1 LPAIIA
7 YQYIDFMAK
16 IIRAQRVKRA
26 DVRSVPKKSAKDVQ
40 AKVLAKAQTK
50 AKAKKAKPA
59 KTVPARPAKAPKLKA
74 PKLKPWT
81 PEEVR
86 EAFTRFQHANPE
98 PKGELEHLNPFTL
111 LVAVVLSAQATDAG
125 VNRATRAL
133 FAVADT
139 PDKVLALGEE
149 KLRDY
154 IKSIGLYR
162 TKAKN
167 VIALSEK
174 LIRDFGGEVPRTRAE
189 IETLPGA
196 GRKTANVVL
205 NMAYGEHTMA
215 VDTHVFRVGNRTGLA
230 PGKTPLEVEL
240 GLEKVIPAEFMLH
253 AHHWLIL
260 HGRYTCLARKPRCNV
275 CLIHDLCRWPEKTA

>member
-1 LPAIIA
+1 
-7 YQYIDFMAK
+7 MAK
-16 IIRAQRVKRA
+16 IIRKHPAKSKPLDAKPVKKSRKSGQSVKKATPKSGRTRA
-26 DVRSVPKKSAKDVQ
+26 AKKKVKVPAKPSNKPSHRPSKKSA
-40 AKVLAKAQTK
+40 
-50 AKAKKAKPA
+50 
-59 KTVPARPAKAPKLKA
+59 RS
-74 PKLKPWT
+74 KPWT
-81 PEEVR
+81 AAEIFEV
-86 EAFTRFQHANPE
+86 FDRFRKANPE

-133 FAVADT
+133 FEVADT
-139 PDKVLALGEE
+139 PQKMLVLGEE

-154 IKSIGLYR
+154 IKTIGLYR

-174 LIRDFGGEVPRTRAE
+174 LIAEFGGEVPRTRAE
-189 IETLPGA
+189 LESLPGA

-205 NMAYGEHTMA
+205 NMAFGEHTMA

-230 PGKTPLEVEL
+230 PGNTPLEVEL
-240 GLEKVIPAEFMLH
+240 GLERVIPSEFMLH

-260 HGRYTCLARKPRCNV
+260 HGRYTCLARKPRCEV
-275 CLIHDLCRWPEKTA
+275 CLINDLCRWPEKTV